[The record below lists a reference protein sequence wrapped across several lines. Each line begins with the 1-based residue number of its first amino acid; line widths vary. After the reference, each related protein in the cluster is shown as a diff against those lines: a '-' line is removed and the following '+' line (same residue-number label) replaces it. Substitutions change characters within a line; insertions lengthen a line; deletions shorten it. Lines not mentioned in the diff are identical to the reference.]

1 MGSLGEGSV
10 AEERT
15 QLGPGPNPVQGAAG
29 DGADPALVLSSP

>member
-10 AEERT
+10 AEEHT